1 MGLGAHLPRLYGV
14 WDDPREIEWDGLP
27 NRFVLK
33 LNNGSGRNYRWFV
46 GDKSAFDSAACVR
59 RMRVVRRRRHGIRN
73 GEFHYA
79 KIRPRIVVEEYLGD
93 DLVDYKFY
101 CFDGSVGFVSADAG
115 RCTGQHVRGYYTRDF
130 EASQIR
136 FHDDLPTPARP
147 LSRPANFEEM
157 LALAARLSRGWPLVR
172 VDLYDIAGT
181 VVFGELTFSPESGYT
196 RWNPRDLDYQFGERI
211 DLRLAQ
217 RILESGRTARA
228 AGSGT

>member
-46 GDKSAFDSAACVR
+46 DEKSAFDSAACVR

-79 KIRPRIVVEEYLGD
+79 KIWPRIIAEEYLGD

-101 CFDGSVGFVSADAG
+101 CFNGSVGFVSAEAG
-115 RCTGQHVRGYYTRDF
+115 RRAGQHVRDYYTRDF
-130 EASQIR
+130 ETSQIQ
-136 FHDDLPTPARP
+136 FHDDLPAPPRP
-147 LSRPANFEEM
+147 FSKPANFDEM
-157 LALAARLSRGWPLVR
+157 LALAARLSRGWPFVR
-172 VDLYDIAGT
+172 VDLYNIAGA

-196 RWNPRDLDYQFGERI
+196 RWNPKDLDDQYGARI

-217 RILESGRTARA
+217 ANRESGSTAPA